1 MTAESRIDSTGRIS
15 PKQLRT
21 AMFVLL
27 LLLVPALTIGAATIS
42 SPPWAPGIFVLA
54 AAAYVPVVI
63 LIFS

>member
-1 MTAESRIDSTGRIS
+1 MTAESRVDPTGRVS

-27 LLLVPALTIGAATIS
+27 LLLVSALVVGAATIS
-42 SPPWAPGIFVLA
+42 SPPWAPGVFVLTA
-54 AAAYVPVVI
+54 VAYVPVVV